1 MDTSTR
7 VSMVGVSGVF
17 STCAAPAA
25 TGCSTAT
32 GTEMASTFAAKPHS
46 GQRTNVSSPTG
57 VGARNSS
64 LAEPP
69 IAPDVAETITY
80 VKPSRSKVEM

>member
-1 MDTSTR
+1 
-7 VSMVGVSGVF
+7 
-17 STCAAPAA
+17 
-25 TGCSTAT
+25 
-32 GTEMASTFAAKPHS
+32 MASTFAANPHS
-46 GQRTNVSSPTG
+46 GQLTKVSSPTG

>member
-1 MDTSTR
+1 
-7 VSMVGVSGVF
+7 
-17 STCAAPAA
+17 
-25 TGCSTAT
+25 
-32 GTEMASTFAAKPHS
+32 MASTFAAKPHS

-69 IAPDVAETITY
+69 IAPDIAETITY